1 MHKEL
6 KIYGNVAERFSKRFL
21 AIKLL
26 EKDVEIERMVKRWGN
41 YSRLMAVREKAIN
54 TIQDLLQTDS
64 ETAFTDVRYGFI
76 SGALRETY
84 HENPMHK
91 KDKTKL
97 IDHIATSKL
106 LGFLCSFSSY
116 GSCSKPLLS
125 SENILKDGSTPG

>member
-84 HENPMHK
+84 HEWC
-91 KDKTKL
+91 L
-97 IDHIATSKL
+97 
-106 LGFLCSFSSY
+106 
-116 GSCSKPLLS
+116 
-125 SENILKDGSTPG
+125 

>member
-76 SGALRETY
+76 SEHSGRLIMKI
-84 HENPMHK
+84 PCIK
-91 KDKTKL
+91 KTKQ
-97 IDHIATSKL
+97 S
-106 LGFLCSFSSY
+106 
-116 GSCSKPLLS
+116 
-125 SENILKDGSTPG
+125 

>member
-97 IDHIATSKL
+97 IDHIATSCL
-106 LGFLCSFSSY
+106 VFLCSFSSY

>member
-64 ETAFTDVRYGFI
+64 ETAFTGH
-76 SGALRETY
+76 L
-84 HENPMHK
+84 
-91 KDKTKL
+91 
-97 IDHIATSKL
+97 
-106 LGFLCSFSSY
+106 
-116 GSCSKPLLS
+116 
-125 SENILKDGSTPG
+125 

>member
-76 SGALRETY
+76 SCRY
-84 HENPMHK
+84 
-91 KDKTKL
+91 
-97 IDHIATSKL
+97 
-106 LGFLCSFSSY
+106 
-116 GSCSKPLLS
+116 
-125 SENILKDGSTPG
+125 

>member
-64 ETAFTDVRYGFI
+64 ETAFTDVRL
-76 SGALRETY
+76 S
-84 HENPMHK
+84 
-91 KDKTKL
+91 L
-97 IDHIATSKL
+97 IHI
-106 LGFLCSFSSY
+106 
-116 GSCSKPLLS
+116 
-125 SENILKDGSTPG
+125 

>member
-54 TIQDLLQTDS
+54 TIQDLLQL
-64 ETAFTDVRYGFI
+64 FF
-76 SGALRETY
+76 
-84 HENPMHK
+84 
-91 KDKTKL
+91 
-97 IDHIATSKL
+97 
-106 LGFLCSFSSY
+106 
-116 GSCSKPLLS
+116 
-125 SENILKDGSTPG
+125 PGEMLVFDTQNMKMFF

>member
-76 SGALRETY
+76 SGALLETY
-84 HENPMHK
+84 H
-91 KDKTKL
+91 
-97 IDHIATSKL
+97 
-106 LGFLCSFSSY
+106 
-116 GSCSKPLLS
+116 
-125 SENILKDGSTPG
+125 

>member
-106 LGFLCSFSSY
+106 LGFSLFIFFLWLMFEATFVIGEY
-116 GSCSKPLLS
+116 PK
-125 SENILKDGSTPG
+125 

>member
-54 TIQDLLQTDS
+54 RGKQGH
-64 ETAFTDVRYGFI
+64 DV
-76 SGALRETY
+76 
-84 HENPMHK
+84 
-91 KDKTKL
+91 
-97 IDHIATSKL
+97 
-106 LGFLCSFSSY
+106 
-116 GSCSKPLLS
+116 
-125 SENILKDGSTPG
+125 

>member
-76 SGALRETY
+76 
-84 HENPMHK
+84 
-91 KDKTKL
+91 
-97 IDHIATSKL
+97 
-106 LGFLCSFSSY
+106 
-116 GSCSKPLLS
+116 
-125 SENILKDGSTPG
+125 

>member
-64 ETAFTDVRYGFI
+64 ETAFTDVRYGFL
-76 SGALRETY
+76 S
-84 HENPMHK
+84 
-91 KDKTKL
+91 L
-97 IDHIATSKL
+97 IHI
-106 LGFLCSFSSY
+106 
-116 GSCSKPLLS
+116 
-125 SENILKDGSTPG
+125 

>member
-64 ETAFTDVRYGFI
+64 ETAFTDVRYGLYQEH
-76 SGALRETY
+76 SGRLIMKI
-84 HENPMHK
+84 PCIK
-91 KDKTKL
+91 KTKQ
-97 IDHIATSKL
+97 S
-106 LGFLCSFSSY
+106 
-116 GSCSKPLLS
+116 
-125 SENILKDGSTPG
+125 

>member
-64 ETAFTDVRYGFI
+64 ETAFTDVR
-76 SGALRETY
+76 
-84 HENPMHK
+84 
-91 KDKTKL
+91 
-97 IDHIATSKL
+97 
-106 LGFLCSFSSY
+106 
-116 GSCSKPLLS
+116 
-125 SENILKDGSTPG
+125 

>member
-64 ETAFTDVRYGFI
+64 ETAFTDVR
-76 SGALRETY
+76 
-84 HENPMHK
+84 
-91 KDKTKL
+91 
-97 IDHIATSKL
+97 
-106 LGFLCSFSSY
+106 
-116 GSCSKPLLS
+116 
-125 SENILKDGSTPG
+125 STPGDLS

>member
-76 SGALRETY
+76 SGGRLIMKI
-84 HENPMHK
+84 PCIK
-91 KDKTKL
+91 KTKQ
-97 IDHIATSKL
+97 S
-106 LGFLCSFSSY
+106 
-116 GSCSKPLLS
+116 
-125 SENILKDGSTPG
+125 